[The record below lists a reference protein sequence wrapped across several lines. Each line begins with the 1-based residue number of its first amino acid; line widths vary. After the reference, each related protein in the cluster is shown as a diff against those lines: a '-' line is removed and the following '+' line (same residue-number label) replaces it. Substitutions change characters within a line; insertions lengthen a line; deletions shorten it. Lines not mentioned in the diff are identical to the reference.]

1 MLLDLLIVCFPFS
14 ILFLFSFLS
23 PSRLFLTTIFVL
35 LLQELEAVAK
45 ILLPKAGESSGF
57 ISDNV
62 ERALSAM
69 VQSASA
75 TSCLGALVTEG
86 AR

>member
-14 ILFLFSFLS
+14 ILFLFSFF